1 MLKASDVTAA
11 TDLASPAA
19 TARGPSRRRWDR
31 MPVYRLLLLAV
42 MLGAWFA
49 LVRGGVLDPFFFGD
63 PLRVAG
69 VIWVWLSTGVI
80 LPHLATTLAETL
92 LAFVFGSVG
101 GIASG
106 LLLGLNEGAARLLD
120 PFIKGANATPRV
132 VLAPIF
138 ALWFGLGIWSKVA
151 LGTTLVFFVVF
162 FNVFQGV
169 REVSSTVLANI
180 RMLGASRGELLRHV
194 YFPSA
199 TSWVFSSLHN
209 AIGMAFVGSVIGEY
223 LGSVRG
229 VGFLILQAEGSFDV
243 NAVFA
248 GIVVL
253 TAAALVLDMAVSRL
267 EQRLLVWRPTAGQ
280 TEREPS

>member
-1 MLKASDVTAA
+1 MLKASDVAA
-11 TDLASPAA
+11 TTDLASPAA
-19 TARGPSRRRWDR
+19 AARGANRRRWDR

-42 MLGAWFA
+42 MLGAWFG
-49 LVRGGVLDPFFFGD
+49 LVRRGVLDPFFFGD

-69 VIWVWLSTGVI
+69 VIWMWLSTGVI

-169 REVSSTVLANI
+169 REVSPTVLANI

-229 VGFLILQAEGSFDV
+229 VGFLILQAEGTFDV